1 MTIEGK
7 RREKVIKSLEKMK
20 KAELIDYCME
30 MVDNNAK
37 TTQRYY
43 EVLGELSFAEQR
55 IEELEE
61 ELKQVKKNDRGAGRK
76 EKFDDEQIEHIL
88 KARREGKSMRTIAKE
103 FNCSAGLVHKL
114 TKNREK
120 EM

>member
-1 MTIEGK
+1 
-7 RREKVIKSLEKMK
+7 MK
-20 KAELIDYCME
+20 KAELIEYIMNMTDE
-30 MVDNNAK
+30 NSK
-37 TTQRYY
+37 ITTR
-43 EVLGELSFAEQR
+43 LIGELSFANQR
-55 IEELEE
+55 VEDLEE

-76 EKFDDEQIEHIL
+76 EKFANEQIELIL

-114 TKNREK
+114 IKNREE

>member
-1 MTIEGK
+1 
-7 RREKVIKSLEKMK
+7 MK
-20 KAELIDYCME
+20 KAELIEYIMNMTDE
-30 MVDNNAK
+30 NSK
-37 TTQRYY
+37 ITTRLI
-43 EVLGELSFAEQR
+43 ELIGELSFANQR
-55 IEELEE
+55 VEDLEE

-76 EKFDDEQIEHIL
+76 EKFSNEQIELIL

-114 TKNREK
+114 IKNREE